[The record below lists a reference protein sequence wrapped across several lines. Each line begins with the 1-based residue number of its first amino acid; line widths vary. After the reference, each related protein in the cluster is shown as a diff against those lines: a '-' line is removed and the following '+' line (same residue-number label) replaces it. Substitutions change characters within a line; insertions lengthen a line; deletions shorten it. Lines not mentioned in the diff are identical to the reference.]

1 MTIDLTPERE
11 GFALPLPAIGHGYN
25 CFAAQTAPS
34 KPSRVQRRKL
44 NFLSDVGKPFFQYR
58 HALYSADFARTDGD
72 RPNIVAQRDR
82 SATSMFIDSG
92 GFGFIGGAVPIADI
106 VDLRREALVAQE
118 RLGDAGVIVDVPTA
132 CIDKGIR
139 GADTFDKCLD
149 LTLASI
155 DYAQTHR
162 SSTSS
167 LRLLNMIQGR
177 TNAECRRWYDAVADA
192 GLDGFGFA
200 GARRK
205 NIELVLELLVMMIRD
220 KKIDGRSWFHVFG
233 TNHPGV
239 AIFLTAIQRELRKL
253 FGEDVRISFDSSTS
267 FRYTQGF
274 GQLVVGLLADGT
286 NIRLTKYE
294 LAREAH
300 GISGAKP
307 WPFDSPIGRGRTI
320 GDFLNMTAATG
331 ADRQKWFDTDG
342 AMMLA
347 NHSVYAELAAIIQAN
362 RWFDM
367 EHGDDWQNRAKRAIP
382 YAVHAGVDRI
392 TEVFQ
397 RVAAG
402 DFEGAISH
410 AQAGKHSLAQFGGS
424 VEESDDVR

>member
-1 MTIDLTPERE
+1 MTIDLTLEME
-11 GFALPLPAIGHGYN
+11 GFALPLPAIGRGYN
-25 CFAAQTAPS
+25 HSAA
-34 KPSRVQRRKL
+34 KPGSFKKSRIPRQKL
-44 NFLSDVGKPFFQYR
+44 NFLSDAGRPFFQYG
-58 HALYSADFARTDGD
+58 HALYSADFARNDGN

-82 SATSMFIDSG
+82 NSTSIFIDSG
-92 GFGFIGGAVPIADI
+92 GFGFIDGTVPVSDI
-106 VDLRREALVAQE
+106 VDLRREALLAQE

-132 CIDKGIR
+132 CIGKGIR
-139 GADTFDKCLD
+139 GAETFNKCLAH
-149 LTLASI
+149 TLASI
-155 DYAQTHR
+155 EYAQKHR
-162 SSTSS
+162 DSARS

-177 TNAECRRWYDAVADA
+177 TNAECRKWYGAVADA

-220 KKIDGRSWFHVFG
+220 DKIDSRSWFHVFG

-253 FGEDVRISFDSSTS
+253 LGDDVRISFDSSTS
-267 FRYTQGF
+267 FRYTQGL
-274 GQLVVGLLADGT
+274 GQIVTGLLADGA
-286 NIRLTKYE
+286 NLRLTKYE

-300 GISGAKP
+300 GISGADP
-307 WPFDSPIGRGRTI
+307 WPFGSPIGRGRTI
-320 GDFLNMTAATG
+320 GDFLSMTAATG
-331 ADRQKWFDTDG
+331 ADRQKWFDTDS

-347 NHSVYAELAAIIQAN
+347 NHSVYAELTAIMQAN

-367 EHGDDWQNRAKRAIP
+367 EHGDDWQNRAKLAIP

-392 TEVFQ
+392 AEVFQ

-402 DFEGAISH
+402 DFKRAIQH
-410 AQAGKHSLAQFGGS
+410 AQAGKNSLAFFGGS
-424 VEESDDVR
+424 AEQDEEAR